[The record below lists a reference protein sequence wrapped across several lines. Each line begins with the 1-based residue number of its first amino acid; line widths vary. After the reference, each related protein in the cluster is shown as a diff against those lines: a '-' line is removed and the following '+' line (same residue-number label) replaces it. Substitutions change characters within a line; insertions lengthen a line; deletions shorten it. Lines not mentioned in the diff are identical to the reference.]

1 MTRHLKGRN
10 PTVDH
15 VADHT
20 GGYTQIARD
29 GRLAETE
36 ALEAVGDVDPVHC
49 DSRVIC
55 E

>member
-20 GGYTQIARD
+20 GGHTQIARNV
-29 GRLAETE
+29 RLAESE

>member
-1 MTRHLKGRN
+1 M
-10 PTVDH
+10 DH

-20 GGYTQIARD
+20 GGHTQIARNV
-29 GRLAETE
+29 RLAESE